1 MRTSSARSQR
11 FPIIEFD
18 REDAR
23 QAGHI
28 RAFLSARGQDIG
40 PDDVLIVGQ
49 AVARDMILVTRNTQE
64 FRRGIEDWEA

>member
-1 MRTSSARSQR
+1 VRTSSARSQR

-49 AVARDMILVTRNTQE
+49 GWRAT
-64 FRRGIEDWEA
+64 